1 LRVRQKE
8 EKRERELQRAAGE
21 RESKEGEKKLRS
33 LLLSALLPLFT
44 KLSLSFPASLFSR
57 SH

>member
-44 KLSLSFPASLFSR
+44 KLSLSFSASLFSR